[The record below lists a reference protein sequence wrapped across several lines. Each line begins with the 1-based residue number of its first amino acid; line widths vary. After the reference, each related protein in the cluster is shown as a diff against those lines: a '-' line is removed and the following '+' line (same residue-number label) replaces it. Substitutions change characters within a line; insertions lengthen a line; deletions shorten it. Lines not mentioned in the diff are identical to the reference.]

1 MGSEGLSGK
10 NANLTHVSGV
20 LENEHV
26 VGVQGPVLFTLHK
39 HVLGNE
45 NYGDVSMVR
54 TFNEQILD
62 KRCGDLSRTWLL

>member
-1 MGSEGLSGK
+1 MGREGLSGK

-26 VGVQGPVLFTLHK
+26 VGVQTQGSVVFTLHK

-45 NYGDVSMVR
+45 NDADVLMMR
-54 TFNEQILD
+54 TFNGQILD
-62 KRCGDLSRTWLL
+62 KRTVLRLE